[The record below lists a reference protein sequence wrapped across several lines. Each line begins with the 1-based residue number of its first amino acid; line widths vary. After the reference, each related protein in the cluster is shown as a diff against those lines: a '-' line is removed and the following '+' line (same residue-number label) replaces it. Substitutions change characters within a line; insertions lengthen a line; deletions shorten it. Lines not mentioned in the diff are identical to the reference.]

1 MGEHHYAP
9 VPIIDR
15 VAAVLDIVMETP
27 DGVRPGELL
36 RAEGIPKMTLYR
48 LLTVMTEHEFLEYQP
63 ESGRYFMGE
72 RFAAAYASIDERN
85 AYLRKAAVPYLER
98 LVRQCRRP

>member
-15 VAAVLDIVMETP
+15 VAAVLDMVMETP

-48 LLTVMTEHEFLEYQP
+48 LLTAGCACIITEDYR
-63 ESGRYFMGE
+63 GV
-72 RFAAAYASIDERN
+72 RN
-85 AYLRKAAVPYLER
+85 AGRRKK
-98 LVRQCRRP
+98 

>member
-15 VAAVLDIVMETP
+15 VAAVLDMVMETP

-36 RAEGIPKMTLYR
+36 RAEGLM
-48 LLTVMTEHEFLEYQP
+48 FSDD
-63 ESGRYFMGE
+63 SGRQCGS
-72 RFAAAYASIDERN
+72 AD
-85 AYLRKAAVPYLER
+85 
-98 LVRQCRRP
+98 RQCACRKK